1 MEYFAKINNRYDYC
15 RKYQSY
21 VFDNMK
27 IDGNFI
33 ITGLI
38 FALEV
43 FIPCKKVW
51 SAVGAVNFDLPFIS
65 NSK

>member
-1 MEYFAKINNRYDYC
+1 
-15 RKYQSY
+15 
-21 VFDNMK
+21 MK